1 MNGPLVHPDDAPE
14 WLRRLVEVSGSM
26 DTTTFTRFTVPRA
39 ADARPA
45 SVLVL
50 LGAGGHGTGATGSTE
65 GPGEHGCGERGCGE
79 RGRDEHGPDE
89 HGPDEHGPDVL
100 LLRRADTLGA
110 HAGQVAFP
118 GGGAEN
124 VDAGPVDTALRE
136 AREETGVDP
145 SGVRPVALLPEL
157 YVPVSGFAVTPV
169 LAHWHRP
176 SPVHP
181 VDYRETAAVARVPV
195 TELADPAN
203 RFQVRKP
210 GGGWYGPAFEV
221 GGLFVWGFT
230 AGLLS
235 VLLELGGWA
244 REWDATDVRDLD
256 VALAAYDARVGP
268 GRAEPGPVG

>member
-1 MNGPLVHPDDAPE
+1 MNGPLVHPDDAPP
-14 WLRRLVEVSGSM
+14 WLRCLVEVSGSV

-50 LGAGGHGTGATGSTE
+50 LGSGGHDTEVTRSTAGIGE
-65 GPGEHGCGERGCGE
+65 RSPGEH
-79 RGRDEHGPDE
+79 D
-89 HGPDEHGPDVL
+89 PDVL

-118 GGGAEN
+118 GGGAED

-244 REWDATDVRDLD
+244 REWDTTDVRDLD

-268 GRAEPGPVG
+268 GRAERARSGE